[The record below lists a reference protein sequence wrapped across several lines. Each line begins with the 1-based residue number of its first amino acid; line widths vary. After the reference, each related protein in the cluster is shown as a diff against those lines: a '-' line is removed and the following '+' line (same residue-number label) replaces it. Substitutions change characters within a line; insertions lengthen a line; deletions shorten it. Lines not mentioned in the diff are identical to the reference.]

1 MPLTAFHP
9 FLRLP
14 AELRWQIYLLATQP
28 RFVQLKVESLVELT
42 EEEEEEGLTDFEVFA
57 ARLAPWNLTLDPSIS
72 YFAHDWRY
80 RIHIHENISRSA
92 WRFQPRNPD
101 RATQT
106 LLTSYGFTTTKRRHQ
121 PWPPTPQH
129 PEIPPH
135 LLYTQPKA
143 AWQMTRLHALYSA
156 APIPPLLHTCVES
169 REVLIRHGY
178 ELAFRTRSTEPRTWF
193 CFRDDA
199 LYLPRLTHA
208 WNDPETSYDEDG
220 DGDPGV
226 WDLHPDDLVRVRRLA
241 LDTVFVG
248 DYHHR
253 NTSRTLRV
261 CPNVRELFGVQ
272 RRVSRENRAWLLNCR
287 CYRYTAAPEEAEG
300 TEDEDEDQDEDD
312 EQWEWIECDEAD
324 AVSHVVWERKMNCG
338 IGLDCAGPEG
348 EYLMQWKKRHGGSS
362 AGYFEA
368 YAGLFQNALRENLE
382 EVVLAAKG
390 EVKPWNIPSVKLVV
404 VGTRLS
410 IKAISKA
417 REKYWVTL
425 REEEKLEQERG
436 VSPSNWIED

>member
-1 MPLTAFHP
+1 MSLTAFYP
-9 FLRLP
+9 FPRLP

-42 EEEEEEGLTDFEVFA
+42 QEEEEEGLTDFEVFA
-57 ARLAPWNLTLDPSIS
+57 ARLAPWNLTLDSS
-72 YFAHDWRY
+72 LCYFAHDWRY
-80 RIHIHENISRSA
+80 NIHIHERISRSA

-106 LLTSYGFTTTKRRHQ
+106 LLTSYGFSTTKRRHQ

-129 PEIPPH
+129 PEIPTH

-143 AWQMTRLHALYSA
+143 AWQMTRPHALYSA
-156 APIPPLLHTCVES
+156 APIPPLLHTCAES

-193 CFRDDA
+193 CFRDDV

-208 WNDPETSYDEDG
+208 WNDPETRYDED
-220 DGDPGV
+220 DENPGV

-241 LDTVFVG
+241 LDTVFVW

-253 NTSRTLRV
+253 NTSQTLRV

-272 RRVSRENRAWLLNCR
+272 QRVTRENRAWLLHCR
-287 CYRYTAAPEEAEG
+287 CYNNTAAPEEAESS
-300 TEDEDEDQDEDD
+300 EDD
-312 EQWEWIECDEAD
+312 KLWEWIECDEAD
-324 AVSHVVWERKMNCG
+324 AVSHVAWGRKMNCG

-348 EYLMQWKKRHGGSS
+348 EYLIRWKRSHSGSS

-368 YAGLFQNALRENLE
+368 YAGCFEDALRERLK
-382 EVVLAAKG
+382 EVVLAEKDQ
-390 EVKPWNIPSVKLVV
+390 VKPWNIPSVKLGI
-404 VGTRLS
+404 VGTRRS
-410 IKAISKA
+410 IKAICKA
-417 REKYWVTL
+417 REKYWLTL
-425 REEEKLEQERG
+425 REEERLEQERG
-436 VSPSNWIED
+436 ISPSNWVED